1 MSSVTLTDVGLVY
14 PNGTTG
20 LAGIDL
26 AIADG
31 EFVALVGPSGS
42 GKTTLLRAIAGFLTP
57 TTGSI
62 RLDDTVVAD
71 ARRSVEPEKR
81 GLGMVFQQ
89 HAVWPH
95 WSVERNIA
103 YPLVLAKVPRA
114 ERAARVAEVME
125 LVGLTGFGKR
135 NPATLSGGQRQR
147 VALARAIVGRPR
159 VLLLDEALSALDE
172 PLRDSL
178 RLELQS
184 LTRSIGLTV
193 VHVTHDR
200 AEALALADRIVVL
213 DGGRIQQV
221 GSPVELVTRPVTA
234 AVARFLS
241 DATLFTGRQTAAGF
255 AADGHPCA
263 VPAARLELGGAEADG
278 SGGAGA
284 GVVGERTD
292 AGTLAVLPED
302 ITLEPGTGA
311 VTDAVVTSSLYGRA
325 SNDVVVQWQGIRVR
339 CRVPG
344 RRYVVGEHVVV
355 GISRAMFYPA
365 DAAARPADAAAGPTS
380 PATAPAAAAA
390 PAPATAAAAAAA
402 AATAAPQLPST
413 TAPARVAG

>member
-14 PNGTTG
+14 PNGTLG
-20 LAGIDL
+20 LDAIDL
-26 AIADG
+26 TIADG

-57 TTGSI
+57 TSGSI
-62 RLDDTVVAD
+62 HLDDTLVAD
-71 ARRSVEPEKR
+71 RNTLVAPEKR

-114 ERAARVAEVME
+114 ERAARVAEVMD
-125 LVGLTGFGKR
+125 LVGLAGFGKR

-200 AEALALADRIVVL
+200 EEALALADRIVVL

-234 AVARFLS
+234 QVARFLS
-241 DATLFTGRQTAAGF
+241 DATLFPGSRTAAGF
-255 AADGHPCA
+255 AADGHPCL
-263 VPAARLELGGAEADG
+263 VPGARLE
-278 SGGAGA
+278 SGGDGVGA
-284 GVVGERTD
+284 GTI
-292 AGTLAVLPED
+292 AVLPED

-311 VTDAVVTSSLYGRA
+311 ETDAVVTSSLYGRA
-325 SNDVVVQWQGIRVR
+325 SNDVVVQWQGISVR

-344 RRYVVGEHVVV
+344 RRYLVGERVVV
-355 GISRAMFYPA
+355 GVSRAMFYQA
-365 DAAARPADAAAGPTS
+365 DAAARPIE
-380 PATAPAAAAA
+380 
-390 PAPATAAAAAAA
+390 A
-402 AATAAPQLPST
+402 AATAASRASAT
-413 TAPARVAG
+413 

>member
-14 PNGTTG
+14 PDGTVG
-20 LAGIDL
+20 LDAIDL
-26 AIADG
+26 SIADG

-57 TTGSI
+57 TSGSI
-62 RLDDTVVAD
+62 LLDDTVVAD

-103 YPLVLAKVPRA
+103 YPLVLARVPRA
-114 ERAARVAEVME
+114 ERAARVAEVMA
-125 LVGLTGFGKR
+125 LVGLAGFEKR

-200 AEALALADRIVVL
+200 AEALALADRVVVL
-213 DGGRIQQV
+213 DRGRIQQV

-241 DATLFTGRQTAAGF
+241 DATLFAGRRDAAGF
-255 AADGHPCA
+255 AADGHPCT
-263 VPAARLELGGAEADG
+263 VPAERLEEGGAAPGGVAPGGDGLGG
-278 SGGAGA
+278 
-284 GVVGERTD
+284 
-292 AGTLAVLPED
+292 GTLAVLPED
-302 ITLEPGTGA
+302 VTLRPGTGA
-311 VTDAVVTSSLYGRA
+311 ATDAVVTSSLYGRA
-325 SNDVVVQWQGIRVR
+325 NNDVIVQWQGVAVR
-339 CRVPG
+339 SRVPG
-344 RRYVVGEHVVV
+344 RRFLVGERVVV
-355 GISRAMFYPA
+355 DIARAMFYEA
-365 DAAARPADAAAGPTS
+365 DVAARPQPVPRT
-380 PATAPAAAAA
+380 PVTA
-390 PAPATAAAAAAA
+390 
-402 AATAAPQLPST
+402 
-413 TAPARVAG
+413 R

>member
-14 PNGTTG
+14 PNGTVG
-20 LAGIDL
+20 LEGIDL

-42 GKTTLLRAIAGFLTP
+42 GKTTLLRAIAGFLSP
-57 TTGSI
+57 TSGSI
-62 RLDDTVVAD
+62 RLDDTVVA
-71 ARRSVEPEKR
+71 AAGILVAPEKR

-114 ERAARVAEVME
+114 ERSARVAEVME
-125 LVGLTGFGKR
+125 LVGLTGFGTR

-200 AEALALADRIVVL
+200 EEALALADRIVVL

-234 AVARFLS
+234 EVARFLS
-241 DATLFTGRQTAAGF
+241 DATLFTGSRTAAGF
-255 AADGHPCA
+255 AADGHPCV
-263 VPAARLELGGAEADG
+263 VPGARLECGGSA
-278 SGGAGA
+278 
-284 GVVGERTD
+284 VGT
-292 AGTLAVLPED
+292 GTLAVLPED

-311 VTDAVVTSSLYGRA
+311 ATDAVVTSSLYGRA
-325 SNDVVVQWQGIRVR
+325 SNDVVVQWQGIKVR

-344 RRYVVGEHVVV
+344 RRYLVGERVAV
-355 GISRAMFYPA
+355 GVSRAMFYDA
-365 DAAARPADAAAGPTS
+365 DAAS
-380 PATAPAAAAA
+380 APAAPSSSASV
-390 PAPATAAAAAAA
+390 TAA
-402 AATAAPQLPST
+402 
-413 TAPARVAG
+413 

>member
-14 PNGTTG
+14 PNGTVG
-20 LAGIDL
+20 LEGINL

-42 GKTTLLRAIAGFLTP
+42 GKTTLLRAIAGFLAP
-57 TTGSI
+57 STGSI
-62 RLDDTVVAD
+62 ALDDTVVAD
-71 ARRSVEPEKR
+71 SHRSVEPEKR

-114 ERAARVAEVME
+114 ERAARVAEVMA
-125 LVGLTGFGKR
+125 LVGLAGFGKR

-213 DGGRIQQV
+213 DGGRIQQI

-241 DATLFTGRQTAAGF
+241 DATLFTGRRDASGF
-255 AADGHPCA
+255 VADGHPCA
-263 VPAARLELGGAEADG
+263 VPTEWIETGGV
-278 SGGAGA
+278 GGHG
-284 GVVGERTD
+284 T
-292 AGTLAVLPED
+292 GTLAVLPED
-302 ITLEPGTGA
+302 VALRPGSGA
-311 VTDAVVTSSLYGRA
+311 ATDAVVTSSLYGRA
-325 SNDVVVQWQGIRVR
+325 SNDVIVQWQGVAVR
-339 CRVPG
+339 SRVPG
-344 RRYVVGEHVVV
+344 RRYLVGERVIVEI
-355 GISRAMFYPA
+355 GRAMFYEA
-365 DAAARPADAAAGPTS
+365 EAAAELAE
-380 PATAPAAAAA
+380 
-390 PAPATAAAAAAA
+390 
-402 AATAAPQLPST
+402 
-413 TAPARVAG
+413 AR

>member
-1 MSSVTLTDVGLVY
+1 MSSVTLTNVGLVY
-14 PNGTTG
+14 PDGTVG
-20 LAGIDL
+20 LDAIDL
-26 AIADG
+26 SIADG

-57 TTGSI
+57 TRGSI
-62 RLDDTVVAD
+62 LLDDTVVAD
-71 ARRSVEPEKR
+71 SRRSVEPERR

-114 ERAARVAEVME
+114 ERAARVAEVMK
-125 LVGLTGFGKR
+125 LVGLAGFEKR

-200 AEALALADRIVVL
+200 EEALALADRVVVL
-213 DGGRIQQV
+213 DGGSIQQV

-234 AVARFLS
+234 EVARFLS
-241 DATLFTGRQTAAGF
+241 DATLFVGERTAAGF
-255 AADGHPCA
+255 TADGHPCT
-263 VPAARLELGGAEADG
+263 VPGSVIECGGAAM
-278 SGGAGA
+278 GG
-284 GVVGERTD
+284 
-292 AGTLAVLPED
+292 GTIAVLPED
-302 ITLEPGTGA
+302 ITLSPGTGA
-311 VTDAVVTSSLYGRA
+311 EMDAVVASSLYGRA
-325 SNDVVVQWQGIRVR
+325 SNDVVVHWHGISVR

-344 RRYVVGEHVVV
+344 RRYLVGERVIV
-355 GISRAMFYPA
+355 GIRRAMFY
-365 DAAARPADAAAGPTS
+365 DRGRISSVTS
-380 PATAPAAAAA
+380 ATVAP
-390 PAPATAAAAAAA
+390 
-402 AATAAPQLPST
+402 
-413 TAPARVAG
+413 

>member
-14 PNGTTG
+14 PNGTVG
-20 LAGIDL
+20 LEGIDL

-42 GKTTLLRAIAGFLTP
+42 GKTTLLRAIAGFLSP
-57 TTGSI
+57 TSGSI
-62 RLDDTVVAD
+62 RLDDTVVA
-71 ARRSVEPEKR
+71 AAGILVAPEKR

-114 ERAARVAEVME
+114 ERVKRVAEVME
-125 LVGLTGFGKR
+125 LVGLTGFGTR

-200 AEALALADRIVVL
+200 EEALALADRIVVL

-234 AVARFLS
+234 EVARFLS
-241 DATLFTGRQTAAGF
+241 DATLFSGSRTAAGF
-255 AADGHPCA
+255 AADGHPCV
-263 VPAARLELGGAEADG
+263 VPGARLECGGAA
-278 SGGAGA
+278 
-284 GVVGERTD
+284 VG

-325 SNDVVVQWQGIRVR
+325 SNDVVVQWQGIKVR

-344 RRYVVGEHVVV
+344 RRYLVGERVAV
-355 GISRAMFYPA
+355 GISRAMFYEA
-365 DAAARPADAAAGPTS
+365 DAASAV
-380 PATAPAAAAA
+380 AA
-390 PAPATAAAAAAA
+390 PES
-402 AATAAPQLPST
+402 LPVQT
-413 TAPARVAG
+413 L

>member
-14 PNGTTG
+14 PDGTVG
-20 LAGIDL
+20 LENITL

-57 TTGSI
+57 TAGSI
-62 RLDDTVVAD
+62 RLDDTLVAD
-71 ARRSVEPEKR
+71 RSTLVAPEKR

-114 ERAARVAEVME
+114 ERAARVAEVMA
-125 LVGLTGFGKR
+125 LVGLTGFETR

-200 AEALALADRIVVL
+200 EEALALADRVVVL
-213 DGGRIQQV
+213 DRGRIQQV

-234 AVARFLS
+234 EVARFLS
-241 DATLFTGRQTAAGF
+241 DATIFPGDLDQNGF
-255 AADGHPCA
+255 IATDHPCA
-263 VPAARLELGGAEADG
+263 VPAHLLDAG
-278 SGGAGA
+278 SGADALSGA
-284 GVVGERTD
+284 GVI
-292 AGTLAVLPED
+292 AVLPED

-311 VTDAVVTSSLYGRA
+311 PTDAVVASSLYGRA
-325 SNDVVVQWQGIRVR
+325 SNDVVVTWQGISVR

-344 RRYVVGEHVVV
+344 RRYLVGEPVVV
-355 GISRAMFYPA
+355 GIRRAMFY
-365 DAAARPADAAAGPTS
+365 D
-380 PATAPAAAAA
+380 TALA
-390 PAPATAAAAAAA
+390 PVELVET
-402 AATAAPQLPST
+402 
-413 TAPARVAG
+413 R